1 MGAPTVYYY
10 DDPGAPV
17 LTNIQDAFYQI
28 LMACL
33 VNGYGSKPAAGWSV
47 VHDQWAAHGHASF
60 TNNTESGVLGL
71 VRNISTESGSYLY
84 VAEAMVDYQTA
95 VNARSGMRSNINP
108 ATLATASLQGRQRAH
123 GAQWQRWV
131 CIADEQ
137 GAWVFFSSDD
147 NRLFNPWNTKQD
159 SMMYGRIYFGAV
171 TSYFN
176 GSRVEGNLGNF
187 IIAGGSGDNANLS
200 EWYQLNNNHPS
211 TLFYNKDGLIA
222 GDGSLLSFH
231 PFWVSGVGNIP
242 AGSQPDGFPRFY
254 LFPVQIIDATQPLA
268 NRVLIGELSFLKSCW
283 ELSTAANSS
292 LTVTRDFAQRL
303 QPSGQTLRDPVLI
316 DGVSHLMAPM
326 GWYAYAL
333 ISLDAADWA

>member
-71 VRNISTESGSYLY
+71 VRNTTSGFGPYLY

-108 ATLATASLQGRQRAH
+108 ATLATASLTGRQRAH

-147 NRLFNPWNTKQD
+147 NRLFNPWGLRHD
-159 SMMYGRIYFGAV
+159 SSQYRPIYIGAV
-171 TSYFN
+171 TSFF
-176 GSRVEGNLGNF
+176 GLGGRSQALQGNF
-187 IIAGGSGDNANLS
+187 IIAGGFGDRNDYGNWFEISYASPCTIFYDKSGSVA
-200 EWYQLNNNHPS
+200 
-211 TLFYNKDGLIA
+211 A
-222 GDGSLLSFH
+222 DGSLLALYPLSISASGYA
-231 PFWVSGVGNIP
+231 PGGKVS
-242 AGSQPDGFPRFY
+242 DGYSRFY
-254 LFPVQIIDATQPLA
+254 LSPVQVLDASGGSDYRIA
-268 NRVLIGELSFLKSCW
+268 IGELVFLKSTFDICGTGPS
-283 ELSTAANSS
+283 ETGRAN
-292 LTVTRDFAQRL
+292 AQRI

-316 DGVSHLMAPM
+316 DGVPHLMAPM
-326 GWYAYAL
+326 GYYAYAL